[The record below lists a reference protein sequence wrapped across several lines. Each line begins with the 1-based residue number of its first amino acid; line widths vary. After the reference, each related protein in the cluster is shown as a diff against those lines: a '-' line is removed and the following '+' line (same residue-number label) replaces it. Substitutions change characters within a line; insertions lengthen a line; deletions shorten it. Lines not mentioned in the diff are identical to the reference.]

1 MTKKYN
7 YSFSAEKNYKL
18 ISERKVSF
26 EEIISVIESNCL
38 LDIIEHPNPN
48 KYSKQK
54 MYIVKFNEYAYLVPF
69 IIEVDGTVFLKTIIP
84 RRKATQKYLKIG
96 KSNEK

>member
-1 MTKKYN
+1 M
-7 YSFSAEKNYKL
+7 
-18 ISERKVSF
+18 
-26 EEIISVIESNCL
+26 
-38 LDIIEHPNPN
+38 DIIEHPNPN

>member
-1 MTKKYN
+1 MTKKCN

-38 LDIIEHPNPN
+38 LDIIEHPNPD
-48 KYSKQK
+48 KYSE

-69 IIEVDGTVFLKTIIP
+69 ITEVDGTVFLKTIIP
-84 RRKATQKYLKIG
+84 
-96 KSNEK
+96 S

>member
-1 MTKKYN
+1 MTKKCN

-48 KYSKQK
+48 KNIQSKK
-54 MYIVKFNEYAYLVPF
+54 CI
-69 IIEVDGTVFLKTIIP
+69 
-84 RRKATQKYLKIG
+84 
-96 KSNEK
+96 

>member
-1 MTKKYN
+1 MTKKCN

-48 KYSKQK
+48 KYSEQK
-54 MYIVKFNEYAYLVPF
+54 MYIVKFNEYAYL
-69 IIEVDGTVFLKTIIP
+69 ECLLLLKLMEQFFERLLFHVAKLLRNI
-84 RRKATQKYLKIG
+84 
-96 KSNEK
+96 

>member
-1 MTKKYN
+1 MTKKCN
-7 YSFSAEKNYKL
+7 YSFSAEKNYRL

-48 KYSKQK
+48 NFQK
-54 MYIVKFNEYAYLVPF
+54 EELGNLGGFLSGVVGSMYVVNRFCINLF
-69 IIEVDGTVFLKTIIP
+69 T
-84 RRKATQKYLKIG
+84 R
-96 KSNEK
+96 

>member
-38 LDIIEHPNPN
+38 LDIIEHPNPD
-48 KYSKQK
+48 KYSDQK

-69 IIEVDGTVFLKTIIP
+69 ITEVDGTVFLKTIIP
-84 RRKATQKYLKIG
+84 SRKATQKYLKVG

>member
-1 MTKKYN
+1 MTKKCN
-7 YSFSAEKNYKL
+7 YSFSAEKNYNL

-26 EEIISVIESNCL
+26 EEII
-38 LDIIEHPNPN
+38 
-48 KYSKQK
+48 
-54 MYIVKFNEYAYLVPF
+54 YLVPF
-69 IIEVDGTVFLKTIIP
+69 IIEVDGTVLLKTIIP